1 MTQNAEISMIFSNY
15 FSGEIT
21 AKQQETLR
29 MVENYWEKWGFQR
42 LGKAN
47 YLYTTEPNFRI
58 KKLPKR
64 SNVFARKIMRY
75 ATLLLVIIA
84 VGIYWKISSNKMS
97 MPSFEF
103 ISVAVTGEYQ
113 VFEMQKKIV
122 FWPISIKYS
131 K

>member
-1 MTQNAEISMIFSNY
+1 MTQNAEIFMVISNY

-29 MVENYWEKWGFQR
+29 MVENYWERLRVRR

-47 YLYTTEPNFRI
+47 YLYTAEPNFRI

-64 SNVFARKIMRY
+64 SNVFAINIMRY

>member
-1 MTQNAEISMIFSNY
+1 
-15 FSGEIT
+15 
-21 AKQQETLR
+21 
-29 MVENYWEKWGFQR
+29 
-42 LGKAN
+42 
-47 YLYTTEPNFRI
+47 
-58 KKLPKR
+58 
-64 SNVFARKIMRY
+64 MRY

-122 FWPISIKYS
+122 F
-131 K
+131 